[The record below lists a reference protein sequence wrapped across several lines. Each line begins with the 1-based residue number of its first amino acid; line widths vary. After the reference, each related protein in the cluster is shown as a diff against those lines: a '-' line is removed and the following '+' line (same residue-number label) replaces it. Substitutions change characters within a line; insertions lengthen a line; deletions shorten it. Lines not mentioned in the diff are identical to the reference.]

1 MLNSDEI
8 QNNNFN
14 ELKKSYKHIVDEY
27 NALSRNYDALCLKL
41 KESKNLISR
50 LEDELKLSINKNI
63 KDELEKELKN
73 YKEKY
78 NLLADSINILETKLK
93 IATNNVI
100 KYQENE
106 VNYKNKIKNLEER
119 IRKSDKLETSNKNLK
134 QKNEQNISMLIQEN
148 KKLENE
154 NIKLLNLNQEL
165 DLKTKKINDSY
176 EEMKK
181 ENEIIY
187 KLLEETRKK
196 LKDNQLL
203 IEQINKKYENKQKN
217 SEDLK
222 YKQLYNELSNNFNKL
237 KNENEILKNDNDF
250 YKNLNN
256 SNKSDLYKLFKIE
269 KNINFEF
276 IYNKK
281 TLSFKIDKTIN
292 KYINIDEIMKNYEIK
307 IKNKLNNFEE
317 KHQKFLSNLIDLLTA
332 NKNKNIN
339 LNINSENLIKELN
352 NNILK
357 IKLEN
362 SDLKS
367 KIKNK
372 ENEIEKN
379 SIEIINLSNEL
390 KNLKEKLILKEKNSI
405 DLTEIKKLFNYIN
418 DIINRL
424 KLTMESIAIQM
435 KCKNCYEIKNKL
447 FQLPCGHSIC
457 EDCLANENTCIECEK
472 NFDKNQTKENLF
484 FNLIISRY
492 KYAEQQINSDIDL
505 MIKTLDEYLSK

>member
-1 MLNSDEI
+1 
-8 QNNNFN
+8 
-14 ELKKSYKHIVDEY
+14 
-27 NALSRNYDALCLKL
+27 
-41 KESKNLISR
+41 
-50 LEDELKLSINKNI
+50 
-63 KDELEKELKN
+63 
-73 YKEKY
+73 
-78 NLLADSINILETKLK
+78 
-93 IATNNVI
+93 
-100 KYQENE
+100 
-106 VNYKNKIKNLEER
+106 
-119 IRKSDKLETSNKNLK
+119 
-134 QKNEQNISMLIQEN
+134 
-148 KKLENE
+148 
-154 NIKLLNLNQEL
+154 
-165 DLKTKKINDSY
+165 
-176 EEMKK
+176 
-181 ENEIIY
+181 
-187 KLLEETRKK
+187 
-196 LKDNQLL
+196 
-203 IEQINKKYENKQKN
+203 
-217 SEDLK
+217 
-222 YKQLYNELSNNFNKL
+222 
-237 KNENEILKNDNDF
+237 
-250 YKNLNN
+250 
-256 SNKSDLYKLFKIE
+256 
-269 KNINFEF
+269 
-276 IYNKK
+276 
-281 TLSFKIDKTIN
+281 
-292 KYINIDEIMKNYEIK
+292 MKNYEIK

-317 KHQKFLSNLIDLLTA
+317 KLQKFLSNLIDLLTA

-339 LNINSENLIKELN
+339 LNINSENLIKKLN

-505 MIKTLDEYLSK
+505 MIKTLDEYLSKKLKNFFVVNF